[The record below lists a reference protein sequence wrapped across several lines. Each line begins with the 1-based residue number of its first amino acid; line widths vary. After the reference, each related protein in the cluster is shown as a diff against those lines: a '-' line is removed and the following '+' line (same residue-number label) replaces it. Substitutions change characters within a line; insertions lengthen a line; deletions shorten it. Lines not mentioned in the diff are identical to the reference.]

1 VNAPRALLDSKNS
14 SYLEEPERRSLEG
27 ALWEATAEW
36 LRDKLGSKRQPEV
49 AGALERDIAAAEEQL
64 RQDEQWVE
72 AAVSLLSDPSRP
84 DAKQLVEALPAS
96 VRWKAQKYLEPRPPV
111 LRENR
116 SSLNATLYE
125 PKNRRLRGR
134 LQRLLHLD
142 ASRSS
147 RGVDLRMTP
156 QQVTDYVSG
165 KLAEIPTRV
174 PELPAR
180 FRDMPQEQLRAH
192 CIETAAE
199 HGIRGDRDWSEVA
212 REWQMGK
219 RADLSEDDRAL
230 LRECAERRCLTES
243 YCPRNVGKRYVAQG
257 LGTVEQP
264 GKALYSGETLSAM
277 KGTGTMDSR
286 PKTPSFQERLHVA
299 WDHASDSALGEVMKY
314 ADVDDARL
322 TKPAVIAELLDG
334 ARRNYAGYRAAAAI
348 ATELASDPQ
357 FQVAALLYLD
367 THKQDERLFYVL
379 LYTLFGK

>member
-1 VNAPRALLDSKNS
+1 MQTNS
-14 SYLEEPERRSLEG
+14 
-27 ALWEATAEW
+27 
-36 LRDKLGSKRQPEV
+36 
-49 AGALERDIAAAEEQL
+49 
-64 RQDEQWVE
+64 
-72 AAVSLLSDPSRP
+72 
-84 DAKQLVEALPAS
+84 
-96 VRWKAQKYLEPRPPV
+96 
-111 LRENR
+111 
-116 SSLNATLYE
+116 
-125 PKNRRLRGR
+125 
-134 LQRLLHLD
+134 
-142 ASRSS
+142 
-147 RGVDLRMTP
+147 
-156 QQVTDYVSG
+156 
-165 KLAEIPTRV
+165 
-174 PELPAR
+174 
-180 FRDMPQEQLRAH
+180 
-192 CIETAAE
+192 
-199 HGIRGDRDWSEVA
+199 
-212 REWQMGK
+212 
-219 RADLSEDDRAL
+219 
-230 LRECAERRCLTES
+230 
-243 YCPRNVGKRYVAQG
+243 VAQG